1 MSDSKRTLLVVDD
14 TPANI
19 QLVVGILRGQYKVKA
34 ATNGPKAL
42 EIASTAPAPD
52 LIILDVV
59 MPEMDGYEVCRRLRD
74 DPATAAIPIVFLT
87 GNTDLAERE
96 KGLALGAS
104 DYVTKPVD
112 PDALQSCV
120 EACLSGR

>member
-1 MSDSKRTLLVVDD
+1 MSETKKTLLVVDD

-19 QLVVGILRGQYKVKA
+19 QLVVGVLRGQYKVKA
-34 ATNGPKAL
+34 ATSGAKAL
-42 EIASTAPAPD
+42 EIAAATPAPD
-52 LIILDVV
+52 LIILDVM
-59 MPEMDGYEVCRRLRD
+59 MPEMDGYEVCRRLRE
-74 DPATAAIPIVFLT
+74 DPATAAIPVVFLT
-87 GNTDLAERE
+87 GNTDSAERE

-120 EACLSGR
+120 AACLRE